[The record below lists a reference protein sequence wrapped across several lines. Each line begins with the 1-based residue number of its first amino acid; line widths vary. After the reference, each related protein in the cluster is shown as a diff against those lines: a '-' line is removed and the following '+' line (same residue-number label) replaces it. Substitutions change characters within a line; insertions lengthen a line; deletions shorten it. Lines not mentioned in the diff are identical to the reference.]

1 MLVKLYT
8 TNKTLENYINQFI
21 TYHNIKGDSMPR
33 YKNSDTLKNDI
44 CVLLYN
50 VSFIHDKT
58 DSIITLHFNNI
69 SIDILKSD
77 VIEYVIQMI

>member
-1 MLVKLYT
+1 MFV
-8 TNKTLENYINQFI
+8 I
-21 TYHNIKGDSMPR
+21 YHNIKGDFIPR
-33 YKNSDTLKNDI
+33 YKNDDTLNNDI
-44 CVLLYN
+44 CILLYN

-77 VIEYVIQMI
+77 VIEYVIQTI